1 VSSQQIKKF
10 ARGLR
15 AAPRLLRLAADKP
28 PRPLHMHLEHTT
40 RCDDRCSTC
49 IRSQHIGPEIDMSVE
64 DARRY
69 IDDIRPSFLTLNGI
83 GEPLLHPHWDDIAR
97 HAITTHGASVGM
109 ATTGTLLVENAE
121 RLAHS
126 GVGLLKVSF
135 HGGRAET
142 FARLASG
149 RSMPLVIEGLQSLR
163 QAICKAGTGPK
174 VRLNYVVTRDNFEE
188 LNETLDI
195 AAECGVETVYFKG
208 ALLLKGPRGQIRAD
222 HGQQAVISAYTR
234 ALERARHLGITTN
247 LKACLAATKR
257 QPKAS
262 HKPCIVP
269 WTSLFVRVDGTVLSC
284 CNFTWKPG
292 DGEVGSLNDA
302 GGLDSLWRGEAQSRL
317 RGEMLSGS
325 YSQQACSEC
334 PQPLTLP
341 VLKEATAH
349 KMWPGFLGT

>member
-1 VSSQQIKKF
+1 
-10 ARGLR
+10 
-15 AAPRLLRLAADKP
+15 
-28 PRPLHMHLEHTT
+28 
-40 RCDDRCSTC
+40 
-49 IRSQHIGPEIDMSVE
+49 MSVE
-64 DARRY
+64 DAQRY
-69 IDDIRPSFLTLNGI
+69 IDDVRPSFLTLNGI

-97 HAITTHGASVGM
+97 HAIKTHGASVGM
-109 ATTGTLLVENAE
+109 ATTGTLLTENAE

-149 RSMPLVIEGLQSLR
+149 RSLQLVVEGLQSLR
-163 QAICKAGTGPK
+163 EATSKAGHGPK

-188 LNETLDI
+188 LNEALEL
-195 AAECGVETVYFKG
+195 AAECGVATVYFKG

-222 HGQQAVISAYTR
+222 HDQQAVIGSYTK
-234 ALERARHLGITTN
+234 ALERARKLGITTN
-247 LKACLAATKR
+247 LRACLAGTKE
-257 QPKAS
+257 QDKAS
-262 HKPCIVP
+262 HKPCVVP

-292 DGEVGSLNDA
+292 DGEVGSLNEP
-302 GGLDSLWRGEAQSRL
+302 GGLDALWRGQAQTLL
-317 RGEMLSGS
+317 RKEMLSGS

-349 KMWPGFLGT
+349 KMWPGFLGH